1 MTEFSVREDFIV
13 FSPPTLGDEECAAV
27 EKVLRSGWLSTGP
40 ETVAFE
46 SEFSKKVG
54 AESAL
59 AVNSCTAALH
69 LALLAHGVGPGDE
82 VLTTPMTFA
91 ATVNVIEHVGATP
104 VFVDVH
110 PETLL
115 MDPSKIAGCITK
127 KSKVI
132 LPVHFAGQPCDMASI
147 NATAEEYGLAVIEDA
162 AHALPTK
169 YADGSLVGSS
179 SNLCTFSFYANKNMT
194 TGEGGM
200 LTGPK
205 ALVDSV
211 RTIALHGL
219 NRDAWKRFGNSG
231 FSLYDVESPGYK
243 YNMTDIQASLGRVQ
257 MARLDEFWRRRVDM
271 DQRYRNGLKDVPAVT
286 VLSNPAGEHHGYHL
300 FIVFL
305 DPAALNID
313 RDQFMSEM
321 KALQVGVALH
331 YPPVN
336 EFSYYRDKYG
346 PSTTPV
352 ASRLF
357 PQMMSLPFSPKVSD
371 QQVDYIVDAIKYLCQ
386 KHKA

>member
-13 FSPPTLGDEECAAV
+13 FSPPTLGDEECVAV
-27 EKVLRSGWLSTGP
+27 EQVLRSGWLSTGP

-147 NATAEEYGLAVIEDA
+147 NASTA
-162 AHALPTK
+162 
-169 YADGSLVGSS
+169 SRSS
-179 SNLCTFSFYANKNMT
+179 RIS
-194 TGEGGM
+194 
-200 LTGPK
+200 
-205 ALVDSV
+205 
-211 RTIALHGL
+211 
-219 NRDAWKRFGNSG
+219 
-231 FSLYDVESPGYK
+231 
-243 YNMTDIQASLGRVQ
+243 
-257 MARLDEFWRRRVDM
+257 
-271 DQRYRNGLKDVPAVT
+271 
-286 VLSNPAGEHHGYHL
+286 
-300 FIVFL
+300 
-305 DPAALNID
+305 
-313 RDQFMSEM
+313 
-321 KALQVGVALH
+321 
-331 YPPVN
+331 
-336 EFSYYRDKYG
+336 
-346 PSTTPV
+346 PSTCEAKCITW
-352 ASRLF
+352 L
-357 PQMMSLPFSPKVSD
+357 
-371 QQVDYIVDAIKYLCQ
+371 
-386 KHKA
+386 